1 MSVEYKNDDFVLK
14 FMDHSDKVRNI
25 VDRYEAYLHAFTT
38 SDFEH
43 VREAIRQSVAFF
55 VSDQYPTT
63 RDLADSTYSMSRALQ
78 RRYATKG
85 EYLDNL
91 RIPDRKSVTVDL
103 ATGTGKSWVIFGVA
117 QIMLAEGVVDKVLVL
132 CPSLT
137 IEEELRTKFER
148 FTGDGTLTRILE
160 ELGARF
166 PSPGIKNANVPI
178 LDGDICVENIHAAYQ
193 RTGSSIED
201 SFKGKGSRTL
211 VISDE
216 AHHIYSETDAAT
228 KKWFDFLVNPDFGFQ
243 YLLGLS
249 GTPYIKDQYFHDII
263 FRYGLRQAMEDG
275 VVKKINYK
283 VEESTTEK
291 GFFETYAKHVELR
304 DKYSDVLKP
313 ITIIITD
320 RIVTCVQVW
329 DELVGFLAEKAGLSR
344 SEAAKRAIWV
354 TSGVPTNKT
363 DRAEVLRLVAEPEKV
378 RKANVAVLK
387 TVDDPHNEVEWIVSV
402 SMLTEGWDVKNVF
415 QIVPHERR
423 AFNSKLLIAQV
434 LGRGLRV
441 PPELSQPVYVTI
453 NNHESWTN
461 EIRDLYR
468 GVLEIENRIGW
479 GFTAAKDGYE
489 FPLYNLTYAPQ
500 LDTVETKGKKAEEP
514 DKVILSP
521 QEERREEHSEY
532 SETGTF
538 RFTVEM
544 RDRIGLDQAV
554 REIKL
559 FLKDHDEKLAAKWS
573 SKRIR
578 EWITGNLERCGYGQ
592 DWLSRENLGRM
603 KQAFGPV
610 FRQAGVPVPRMKL
623 RADGFEQVSIKDMP
637 RQSFSESQLR
647 ERKGYVIFDADSS
660 RGLTGDEKEMFEGFV
675 NDRHDYAQVRERY
688 VRYGGQEEDLV
699 FLKEN
704 LVEVNNVIGPQN
716 MLFLSSSPEMR
727 FAKGLLNVY
736 RDLFDSAV
744 KSPDRGFYQIP
755 YSYKPTEK
763 GSSHVKRENFNPDFL
778 IKLKEKQ
785 RIFVVEIKDDSDS
798 SRKNRAK
805 YRDGREHFDQLNT
818 TLAANGIDWIY
829 HFYFLSPEDYSPFF
843 QAVRDQNWAWKSQLM
858 QQLEAPQTANVD

>member
-14 FMDHSDKVRNI
+14 FMDDGEKVPN
-25 VDRYEAYLHAFTT
+25 VVEKYEAYLHAFTT
-38 SDFEH
+38 ADFGH
-43 VREAIRQSVAFF
+43 VRDAIRQAVAFF
-55 VSDQYPTT
+55 VSDRYPTT
-63 RDLADSTYSMSRALQ
+63 RDLADSTYGMSRPLQ

-85 EYLDNL
+85 EYLDNF

-117 QIMLAEGVVDKVLVL
+117 QIMLAEGLVDKVLVL

-137 IEEELRTKFER
+137 IEEELRSKFER
-148 FTGDGTLTRILE
+148 FSGDGTLTRILE
-160 ELGARF
+160 ELGARC

-178 LDGDICVENIHAAYQ
+178 LDGDICVENIHAAYE

-201 SFKGKGSRTL
+201 SFKGKGGRTL

-216 AHHIYSETDAAT
+216 AHHIYSEADAAT
-228 KKWFDFLVNPDFGFQ
+228 KKWFDFLVNPDYGFH

-249 GTPYIKDQYFHDII
+249 GTPYIKDAYFHDII

-283 VEESTTEK
+283 IEESITEK
-291 GFFETYAKHVELR
+291 GFYETYAKHVELR
-304 DKYSDVLKP
+304 EKYGDVLKP
-313 ITIIITD
+313 ITIIVTD

-329 DELVGFLAEKAGLSR
+329 DELVGFLAEKEGLSR
-344 SEAAKRAIWV
+344 EAAARKAIWV
-354 TSGVPTNKT
+354 TSGVPSNKT
-363 DRAEVLRLVAEPEKV
+363 DKAEVRRLVPEAEKV
-378 RKANVAVLK
+378 RKANVAALK
-387 TVDDPHNEVEWIVSV
+387 TVDDPQNEVEWIASV

-423 AFNSKLLIAQV
+423 AFNSRLLIAQV

-441 PPELSQPVYVTI
+441 PPELTQPVYVTI

-479 GFTAAKDGYE
+479 GFAAAKHTYT

-500 LDTVETKGKKAEEP
+500 LDTVETKEKSADEP
-514 DKVILSP
+514 ETAILAP
-521 QEERREEHSEY
+521 QDERREEYSEY

-544 RDRIGLDQAV
+544 RDRIELDQAV

-559 FLKDHDEKLAAKWS
+559 FLKDHDEKLAARWTTE
-573 SKRIR
+573 RIR
-578 EWITGNLERCGYGQ
+578 NWITGNLKNCGYAQ
-592 DWLSRENLGRM
+592 DWLSRANLGRM
-603 KQAFGPV
+603 KHAFGPL
-610 FRQAGVPVPRMKL
+610 FRRAGVPAPRMKL
-623 RADGFEQVSIKDMP
+623 RADGFEPVSMKDMP

-647 ERKGYVIFDADSS
+647 DRKGYVIFDADFGK
-660 RGLTGDEKEMFEGFV
+660 GLSADEKELFEEFV
-675 NDRHDYAQVRERY
+675 RDRNEYGQVKERY
-688 VRYGGQEEDLV
+688 VRYGGYEEDIL
-699 FLKEN
+699 FLKDN
-704 LVEVNNVIGPQN
+704 LIEVDKLPGPQN
-716 MLFLSSSPEMR
+716 MLFLVSTPEMR
-727 FAKGLLNVY
+727 FAKDFLNVHP
-736 RDLFDSAV
+736 DLFDSAI
-744 KSPDRGFYQIP
+744 KSPNRGFYQVP
-755 YSYKPTEK
+755 YSYKPTDK

-778 IKLKEKQ
+778 MKLKDEQ
-785 RIFVVEIKDDSDS
+785 RIFVVEIKDDNDS

-805 YRDGREHFDQLNT
+805 YRDGKEHFEQLNAI
-818 TLAANGIDWIY
+818 LASNGIDWIY
-829 HFYFLSPEDYSPFF
+829 HFFFLSPEDCSAFF
-843 QAVRDQNWAWKSQLM
+843 RAVRDGNWVWKSQLM
-858 QQLEAPQTANVD
+858 QKLDAAQALNED

>member
-1 MSVEYKNDDFVLK
+1 MVW
-14 FMDHSDKVRNI
+14 
-25 VDRYEAYLHAFTT
+25 
-38 SDFEH
+38 
-43 VREAIRQSVAFF
+43 
-55 VSDQYPTT
+55 P
-63 RDLADSTYSMSRALQ
+63 
-78 RRYATKG
+78 
-85 EYLDNL
+85 
-91 RIPDRKSVTVDL
+91 
-103 ATGTGKSWVIFGVA
+103 
-117 QIMLAEGVVDKVLVL
+117 
-132 CPSLT
+132 
-137 IEEELRTKFER
+137 KFER
-148 FTGDGTLTRILE
+148 FSGDGTLTRILE

-178 LDGDICVENIHAAYQ
+178 LEGDICVENIHAAYE

-201 SFKGKGSRTL
+201 SFKGKGDRTL

-216 AHHIYSETDAAT
+216 AHHIYSEADAAT
-228 KKWFDFLVNPDFGFQ
+228 KKWFDFLVNLDFGFN

-249 GTPYIKDQYFHDII
+249 GTHYIKDQYFHDII

-283 VEESTTEK
+283 IEESTTEK
-291 GFFETYAKHVELR
+291 GFFETYAKHAELR
-304 DKYSDVLKP
+304 EKYGDVLKP
-313 ITIIITD
+313 LTIIVTD

-329 DELVGFLAEKAGLSR
+329 NELVGFLAEQEHFTR
-344 SEAAKRAIWV
+344 EEAAQKIIWV
-354 TSGVPTNKT
+354 TSGVPTNKI
-363 DRAEVLRLVAEPEKV
+363 DKAEVLRLVLKPEKV
-378 RKANVAVLK
+378 RKANVSALK
-387 TVDDPHNEVEWIVSV
+387 TVDDPLNEVEWIVSV

-441 PPELSQPVYVTI
+441 PAELSQPVYVTI

-479 GFTAAKDGYE
+479 GVTEAKHGYA

-500 LDTVETKGKKAEEP
+500 LDTIETKEKAADEP
-514 DKVILSP
+514 DTVILAP
-521 QEERREEHSEY
+521 QEEHREEYSEY

-559 FLKDHDEKLAAKWS
+559 FLKDHDDKLAAKWS
-573 SKRIR
+573 SMRVR
-578 EWITGNLERCGYGQ
+578 EWVTGNLERCGYGQ

-603 KQAFGPV
+603 KQAFGPL
-610 FRQAGVPVPRMKL
+610 FRQAGVPTPRMKL
-623 RADGFEQVSIKDMP
+623 RADGFEPISVKDMP

-647 ERKGYVIFDADSS
+647 DRKGYVIFDTDSWK
-660 RGLTGDEKEMFEGFV
+660 GLSADEKELFEGFV
-675 NDRHDYAQVRERY
+675 NDRNDYAQVKERY
-688 VRYGGQEEDLV
+688 VRYGGQEEDVV

-704 LVEVNNVIGPQN
+704 LIEIDGLHGPQN
-716 MLFLSSSPEMR
+716 MLFLASTPEMK
-727 FAKGLLNVY
+727 FAEDLLGVY
-736 RDLFDSAV
+736 PDLFDSAI

-755 YSYKPTEK
+755 YSYKPTEM

-778 IKLKEKQ
+778 IKLKDNQ

-805 YRDGREHFDQLNT
+805 YRDGKAHFEQLNAI
-818 TLAANGIDWIY
+818 LAANAIDWFY
-829 HFYFLSPEDYSPFF
+829 HFFFLSPEDYSPFF

-858 QQLEAPQTANVD
+858 QQLEAPRGANID